1 MTKLAALLQFLLAL
15 SGCSLGDVT
24 YSDHIT
30 EGRHDVLSSKARV
43 QDGVARFECRA
54 SDSGWCHYTLYPDA
68 CGNGK
73 DCALAPLQR
82 FTVARGDSRQIAG
95 LRDFRLCVKLDDA
108 LPGPDCQPVAA
119 P

>member
-1 MTKLAALLQFLLAL
+1 MTKLVALLQFLLAL
-15 SGCSLGDVT
+15 SGCSLGEVT
-24 YSDHIT
+24 YSDRIA

-68 CGNGK
+68 CGSGK

-82 FTVARGDSRQIAG
+82 FAVARGESRQVAG
-95 LRDFRLCVKLDDA
+95 LRDFRLCVRIDDA
-108 LPGPDCQPVAA
+108 LPGPDCQPAAA